1 MLPRPILTLVADDS
15 EDEQFLVSYLL
26 SSIRNVR
33 VIAYVGDGL
42 ETVSYLR
49 GNRRFTDR
57 AKYPYPDLLL
67 LDYQMPGLN
76 GLEVLA
82 LLDSERIRTR
92 IILWSNALELI
103 DQESATRLGAN
114 VVCRKPINDSE
125 MSAIINRLDWPAAGP
140 IPTPVRPEWI
150 PIHALR
156 R

>member
-1 MLPRPILTLVADDS
+1 MLARPLLTLVADDS
-15 EDEQFLVSYLL
+15 EDEQLLVSHLL
-26 SSIRNVR
+26 SGIRDVK
-33 VIAYVGDGL
+33 VIGYVADGL

-57 AKYPYPDLLL
+57 KRFPYPDLVL

-82 LLDSERIRTR
+82 LLDTERIRTR

-103 DQESATRLGAN
+103 DQESAERFGAK
-114 VVCRKPINDSE
+114 VVCRKPMDGLE
-125 MSAIINRLDWPAAGP
+125 MRAIINRLDWPAAGS
-140 IPTPVRPEWI
+140 IPAPVPLEWI
-150 PIHALR
+150 SMQAVR